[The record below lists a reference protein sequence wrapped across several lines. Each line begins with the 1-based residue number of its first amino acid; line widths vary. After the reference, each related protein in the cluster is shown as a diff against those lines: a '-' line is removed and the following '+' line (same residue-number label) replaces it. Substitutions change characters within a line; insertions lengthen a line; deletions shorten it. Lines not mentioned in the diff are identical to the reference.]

1 MSGSEPCQRQLY
13 RPGFHLLYHSP
24 FKNIYFHFHLS
35 LLCNAK
41 TRIPSLALQLA
52 SKFSRKEKAYLW
64 TCTTESLVSELKVSA
79 PTERTVLSEVLSQV
93 TCKQGSGIIRGN
105 GSTVLKER
113 GGVST
118 DKLGLAVL
126 ELYR

>member
-52 SKFSRKEKAYLW
+52 SKFSRKEKALFPAYLW

-113 GGVST
+113 GEGSRQART
-118 DKLGLAVL
+118 
-126 ELYR
+126 